1 MRLNCHPASAAPRAR
16 HLALLAALL
25 SGPTMLATMA
35 AVPAAAAEAKGPTVR
50 PEIGK
55 PLQAARAAATKK
67 RYKDALVQIAKAE
80 AIGQRTDHEQ
90 YVIDEMKAYV
100 YVGMRQPG
108 KAADALEAA
117 LKSGRLG
124 GADQAK
130 RLHALANLHYQAGN
144 FGDAISFANRAQKA
158 GASAGDLRQLV
169 AQSYYQKGDL
179 VAAGREYERMAADA
193 ERAGKAPTEDLLK
206 TLVGIAYRQNDQA
219 AYAAALQRMVTHHPS
234 PAYWRDLLITVRNR
248 PGFSDKLAID
258 VERLMLA
265 TGALK
270 EPREYMEF
278 AQQLLL
284 ANLPG
289 EAEAALR
296 KGVESKVLGGGGAD
310 ASRQQ
315 RLIDMAARQAA
326 QQRSTL
332 DHTAS
337 EARRAGQP
345 AKLAEVGLAY
355 ASFGDP
361 VTGGGLLSEALARA
375 TDDGAKSHLRL
386 RLGMVQMAGGQ
397 TQDAKATLQQ
407 VSGTDGAA
415 VLAKLWQIQGAEE
428 A

>member
-1 MRLNCHPASAAPRAR
+1 MRINHLPPTAAPRAL

-25 SGPTMLATMA
+25 CSTAVPASVA
-35 AVPAAAAEAKGPTVR
+35 AAPAAAAEAKGPTVR
-50 PEIGK
+50 AEIGK
-55 PLQAARAAATKK
+55 PLQAARAAAAKK
-67 RYKDALVQIAKAE
+67 RYKEALAQIGKAE
-80 AIGQRTDHEQ
+80 AVGQRTDHEQ

-100 YVGMRQPG
+100 YVGMRQPS

-117 LKSGRLG
+117 LKSGWLS

-144 FGDAISFANRAQKA
+144 FGEAISFANRAQKA
-158 GASAGDLRQLV
+158 GAAAGDLRQLV

-179 VAAGREYERMAADA
+179 AAAGREYERFVADA
-193 ERAGKAPTEDLLK
+193 ERAGKTPSEDLLK

-219 AYAAALQRMVTHHPS
+219 AYIAGLQRMVTYHPS

-248 PGFSDKLAID
+248 PGFSDDLALD

-296 KGVESKVLGGGGAD
+296 KGVESKALGSGSETA
-310 ASRQQ
+310 RQQ

-326 QQRSTL
+326 QQR
-332 DHTAS
+332 TALERIAT
-337 EARRAGQP
+337 EARRAAQP
-345 AKLAEVGLAY
+345 EKLAEAGLAY

-361 VTGGGLLSEALARA
+361 VTGSALLADAVAQA
-375 TDDGAKSHLRL
+375 TDGDRAHLRL
-386 RLGMVQMAGGQ
+386 RLGVVQLAAGQ
-397 TQDAKATLQQ
+397 IQQAKATLRK
-407 VSGTDGAA
+407 VSATDGTAL
-415 VLAKLWQIQGAEE
+415 LAKLWEIHGAEE